1 MVKLFGGKK
10 PSLEDLEDQKE
21 YLAVET
27 DVASQEADLA
37 EKRAIVKELKKKY
50 GSGWK
55 NILGLRGKIDLQTL
69 RSILGGMHKGLKSQ
83 GGALYNPNLSPL
95 PSKNLRR

>member
-1 MVKLFGGKK
+1 VGLITGKK

-21 YLAVET
+21 YLDVKSE
-27 DVASQEADLA
+27 VASREAEVA
-37 EKRAIVKELKKKY
+37 EKEAIVKELKRKY

-55 NILGLRGKIDLQTL
+55 NILGLRGRIDLQTL
-69 RSILGGMHKGLKSQ
+69 RSVLGGMSKGLKGQ

-95 PSKNLRR
+95 PGKNLRR